1 MSTGQAPRAPSGGR
15 LARNL
20 RLLAAFRALQ
30 MAMFPIAIV
39 PLYWRDELGF
49 TVAEIFLVH
58 ALFGL
63 FTACLEFPG
72 GYLAD
77 RIGYRTAMGVASG
90 CSLLGWL
97 ALGSASGF
105 TSVLAGEFLLA
116 CSLSLTSGTDAALLY
131 ESLVGLGRESEFARW
146 FGRNR
151 SLGAASE
158 GTAAL
163 AAGMLYAVWPPLPF
177 FVQALVWLVNAAIVL
192 ALVEPHRE
200 LAEAGSV
207 AARVRAIFA
216 FAAIQ
221 SKTLR
226 ASMAVTLVLG
236 LSTFIPVWIFA
247 LYAEHAG
254 VSAAWIG
261 VLWAGANYTVAIGN
275 WLGDRTA
282 ETFGEI
288 GALTISLACIGLG
301 LAGMGLIASVGGV
314 FFYSALCLGRGLYSP
329 VLGQIQ
335 QRLIPSSDRASLLS
349 INSLLFRAVF
359 FGLGPLVGAGIDAA
373 GERRTLLVTGAVFV
387 PLAAVSLVWL
397 ARVLTRDAGADGGP
411 ARNVRLSSR

>member
-1 MSTGQAPRAPSGGR
+1 MSSGPDPSAPIGR
-15 LARNL
+15 RLVRNL

-49 TVAEIFLVH
+49 SVAEIFLIH

-77 RIGYRTAMGVASG
+77 RIGYRTAMGVASL

-97 ALGSASGF
+97 VLGGAGGF
-105 TSVLAGEFLLA
+105 GAVLVGEFLLA

-131 ESLVGLGRESEFARW
+131 ESLAGLGRESEFARW

-177 FVQALVWLVNAAIVL
+177 FVQALVWIVNAAIVV
-192 ALVEPHRE
+192 ALVEPARDLGE
-200 LAEAGSV
+200 SGSV
-207 AARVRAIFA
+207 VARVRAIFA
-216 FAAIQ
+216 FAAIR

-226 ASMAVTLVLG
+226 ASIAVALVLG
-236 LSTFIPVWIFA
+236 LSTFVPVWIFA
-247 LYAEHAG
+247 LYAERAG

-275 WLGDRTA
+275 WLGDRTS
-282 ETFGEI
+282 ETFGEV
-288 GALTISLACIGLG
+288 GALAISLGWIALG
-301 LAGMGLIASVGGV
+301 FAGMGLVASVGGV
-314 FFYSALCLGRGLYSP
+314 FFYAALCLGRGLYSP

-359 FGLGPLVGAGIDAA
+359 FGLGPLVGAAIDAT
-373 GERRTLLVTGAVFV
+373 GERRTLLVAGALFV
-387 PLAAVSLVWL
+387 PIAALTLAWL
-397 ARVLTRDAGADGGP
+397 ARLLARDAQAGGGP
-411 ARNVRLSSR
+411 SAALKTPSR